1 MGDSKWN
8 SVNGMSY
15 SFSSRYTHA
24 TIPSLLR
31 TAHRRTELISC
42 KTSWNKSWK
51 KCFQKNTEWPA
62 SSSDCNARVYHGR
75 FYHPFTK
82 KDELQSKIIKAWWFH
97 KRLERNLQSLETISF
112 EIELLSIETV
122 EHKNFA
128 IFTGKETPRQVFSC
142 KYCEIFKN
150 TYFEEHLRT
159 AA

>member
-1 MGDSKWN
+1 MELRQWNVKLFLEQIYPCNDSIFIKD
-8 SVNGMSY
+8 S
-15 SFSSRYTHA
+15 A
-24 TIPSLLR
+24 PSHRANIVQNLLKQK
-31 TAHRRTELISC
+31 L
-42 KTSWNKSWK
+42 K

-62 SSSDCNARVYHGR
+62 SSSDRNARVYHGR
-75 FYHPFTK
+75 FYNPFTK

-128 IFTGKETPRQVFSC
+128 IFTGKETPRQEFSC